1 MSSYHET
8 FDRKGVPP
16 HIAYQLLIEALE
28 EESTRSIFATQMH
41 KTVSELARQ
50 GIDDEGNQII
60 KEETDQP
67 PLPSSNPP
75 LDHQLAQTK
84 KQKIKQAELVVKGL
98 SCNFFSGVGESH

>member
-41 KTVSELARQ
+41 KTACELARQ
-50 GIDDEGNQII
+50 GIDDIDYFLCSTFNI
-60 KEETDQP
+60 
-67 PLPSSNPP
+67 
-75 LDHQLAQTK
+75 
-84 KQKIKQAELVVKGL
+84 
-98 SCNFFSGVGESH
+98 F

>member
-16 HIAYQLLIEALE
+16 HIAYQLLIEALR

-60 KEETDQP
+60 KKETDQP
-67 PLPSSNPP
+67 PLPS
-75 LDHQLAQTK
+75 
-84 KQKIKQAELVVKGL
+84 
-98 SCNFFSGVGESH
+98 